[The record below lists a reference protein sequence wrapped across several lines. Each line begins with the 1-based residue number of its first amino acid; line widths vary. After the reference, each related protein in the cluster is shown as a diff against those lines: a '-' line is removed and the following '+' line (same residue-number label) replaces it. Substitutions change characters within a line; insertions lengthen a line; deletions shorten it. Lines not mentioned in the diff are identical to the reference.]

1 MLTDYEYQMFSKIDQ
16 DSLNVELTIEP
27 ENDGDDATIY
37 N

>member
-1 MLTDYEYQMFSKIDQ
+1 MFSKIDQ

-27 ENDGDDATIY
+27 ENDGDVVTIY